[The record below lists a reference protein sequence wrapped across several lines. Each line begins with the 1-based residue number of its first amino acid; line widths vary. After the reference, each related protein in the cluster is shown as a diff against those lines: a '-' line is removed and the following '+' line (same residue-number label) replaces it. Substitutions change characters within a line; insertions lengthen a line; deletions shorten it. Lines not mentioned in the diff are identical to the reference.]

1 MPELDDS
8 FCSRRASLARKR
20 LRMSER
26 VILGE
31 KSLLSVVVFSRYD
44 ANKAVTGG
52 RPSPAE

>member
-1 MPELDDS
+1 MSELDNS